1 METDAGPSL
10 YRADMSP
17 RRPRG
22 EAPGPD
28 RPPLT
33 PAQRRAVAAADP
45 DTGEIRASAPTLGRL
60 AALGLARPYGRLGAH
75 YLTPEG
81 RTVCDELRGPVET
94 SDPTQPPAPGF
105 SPATGDDQ
113 PSTEADR
120 APAAQ
125 AWRSLLEIRR
135 LEGAGRTGD
144 PADAAAAWE
153 RARPRHAVALALE
166 ASGTPPSAVDGS
178 GRRARTGYRVT
189 ADGTEPGTVRV
200 EWRSAAGPDTATPAA
215 GGRDRLDACAR
226 VLSARGWATERYTD
240 SRRRPFLVVVPRTE
254 S

>member
-1 METDAGPSL
+1 
-10 YRADMSP
+10 MSP
-17 RRPRG
+17 RHAPR
-22 EAPGPD
+22 EAPVPG

-45 DTGEIRASAPTLGRL
+45 ESGEVRASAPTLGRL
-60 AALGLARPYGRLGAH
+60 AVLGLARPYGRLGAH

-81 RTVCDELRGPVET
+81 RTVCDELRGPVAA
-94 SDPTQPPAPGF
+94 SDPRQPPASGF

-113 PSTEADR
+113 HSTEADR
-120 APAAQ
+120 APAVAQ

-135 LEGAGRTGD
+135 LEGVGRTGD
-144 PADAAAAWE
+144 PAAAAAAWE

-166 ASGTPPSAVDGS
+166 ASGAPPSAVDGS
-178 GRRARTGYRVT
+178 GRRTRTGYRVT

-200 EWRSAAGPDTATPAA
+200 EWRSAAGPDTAKPAA

-226 VLSARGWATERYTD
+226 ALSACGWATERYTD
-240 SRRRPFLVVVPRTE
+240 SRRRPFLLVVPRPE